1 MRHLRRYQQKLKRT
15 VAALRQVDW
24 RRDGWL
30 FLRMATV
37 AALTP
42 LLMRG
47 RLAQVSRWLTVT
59 PTTLPPAP
67 WSQEAE
73 IARRLHC
80 MAVLMAVGRPLLQP
94 RCLTRGVTL
103 YTFFRRIGLPVE
115 LHFGVQQRDTAITGH
130 CWLVMA
136 DQPFAEPGDPTMVW
150 TTVYKL
156 PHGKIVHERT

>member
-1 MRHLRRYQQKLKRT
+1 MKRT
-15 VAALRQVDW
+15 DYALRQVDW

-42 LLMRG
+42 LLMRC

-59 PTTLPPAP
+59 PATLPPAP

-73 IARRLHC
+73 IARRLHY
-80 MAVLMAVGRPLLQP
+80 MAVIMAVGRPLIQP

-115 LHFGVQQRDTAITGH
+115 LHFGVQQSRAAFTGH
-130 CWLVMA
+130 CWLVLA
-136 DQPFAEPGDPTMVW
+136 GYPFAEPGDPTIAY
-150 TTVYKL
+150 TTLYAL
-156 PHGKIVHERT
+156 PHRKVNDDRT

>member
-1 MRHLRRYQQKLKRT
+1 MQHLRRLQQKLKCT

-59 PTTLPPAP
+59 PTTLPPEP

-80 MAVLMAVGRPLLQP
+80 MAVLMAVGRPLIQP

-103 YTFFRRIGLPVE
+103 YTFFRRINLPVE
-115 LHFGVQQRDTAITGH
+115 LHFGVQQRNAAFTGH
-130 CWLVMA
+130 CWLVLA
-136 DQPFAEPGDPTMVW
+136 GHPFAEPGDPTAIY
-150 TTVYKL
+150 TTVYRL
-156 PHGKIVHERT
+156 PQGRIVHEYA